1 MFIHG
6 TRVQTP
12 PESVEQAIENFQ
24 HQVIPSAR
32 LAPGFFGAV
41 LLADRKTGS
50 GIGIT
55 YWETGEALSAS
66 EQVGIQSRTQDVKN
80 VPGTQIV
87 NVERYEVVIL
97 DRAHPPKP
105 GEFVSVHT
113 ISGDPDKVDAAT
125 VFVRDKVLDV
135 LRSFKGYRAT
145 VMGVD
150 RQIGRSVVSTTWD
163 TLADLEVSNSEVS
176 VLRKE
181 AAHAAG
187 ADDVQVE
194 IFEAPVLEFHL
205 AS

>member
-1 MFIHG
+1 MFIQG

-66 EQVGIQSRTQDVKN
+66 ERVGIQSR
-80 VPGTQIV
+80 TQIV

-105 GEFVSVHT
+105 GEFVSVNT

-135 LRSFKGYRAT
+135 LRSLKGYRAT

-163 TLADLEVSNSEVS
+163 TLADLEASNSEVS